1 MMLIP
6 SYLTTHQSQPIRRM
20 PTSWSPSLWTI
31 SIKLLTAPSRL
42 EHIVMRALAHCGPL
56 CLDKA
61 TKIFFSTSPRPA
73 PQNMTWQE
81 LARQKNLCERLKP
94 FERYVLLFFS
104 SQHVFLKQQFYS
116 ISHISTLNS
125 IPHSAMHYPAIR
137 KKEAT
142 EKRK

>member
-1 MMLIP
+1 MGG
-6 SYLTTHQSQPIRRM
+6 TQPGVN
-20 PTSWSPSLWTI
+20 TVL
-31 SIKLLTAPSRL
+31 
-42 EHIVMRALAHCGPL
+42 RAIAHCGPL

-61 TKIFFSTSPRPA
+61 TKIFFSTSPGPA

-116 ISHISTLNS
+116 ISHCKANRWFNLVLQVTFFHSQKLHEFVIEYLMNLST
-125 IPHSAMHYPAIR
+125 
-137 KKEAT
+137 
-142 EKRK
+142 